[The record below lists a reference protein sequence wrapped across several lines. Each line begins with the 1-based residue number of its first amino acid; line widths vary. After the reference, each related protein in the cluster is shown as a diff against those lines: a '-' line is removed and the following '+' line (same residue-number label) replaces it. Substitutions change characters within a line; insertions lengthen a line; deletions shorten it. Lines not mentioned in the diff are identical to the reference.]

1 MEDNPI
7 ITAAGNKTQ
16 INVTIARVRRDDDD
30 VYK

>member
-16 INVTIARVRRDDDD
+16 INVTKAHVRRDNDD